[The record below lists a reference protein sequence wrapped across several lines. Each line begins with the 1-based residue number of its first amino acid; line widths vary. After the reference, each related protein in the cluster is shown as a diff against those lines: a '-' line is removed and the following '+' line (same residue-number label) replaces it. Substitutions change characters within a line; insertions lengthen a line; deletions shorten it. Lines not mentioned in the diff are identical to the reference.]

1 MHELEEVIT
10 YNVSSWPISEA
21 DQIEPVF
28 IVGMNGSGT
37 TMLLDCLGRHPM
49 LYGFPRETRT
59 LPDIINTDWGD
70 LDNDENYTRL
80 WEAVRAIIWFAAING
95 NKKPPRPNNYLSFPR
110 TLTAVINAHYAY
122 FAKRQSKTRWLEK
135 TPQHAQHLS
144 SLSRVFPNAKF
155 IHMIRDGRDCA
166 ASFERRWG
174 RTPELTIH
182 RWKRVVELCRADGY
196 SLGAER
202 YLEIQYESLTQDPES
217 WMHKICDFLEV
228 EFDPA
233 IMVSE
238 MPQSNKEGQAGTIEA
253 RAPRWKTA
261 FNEQQLDRLHTIAGD
276 LLKKLGY
283 EGVTKAGDNAPPEWQ
298 LRYWRATDYARQYG
312 TEISTK
318 LQGKNRKSW
327 RTIARLPLT
336 AAAQSRQQRF

>member
-1 MHELEEVIT
+1 MNELEEVIT
-10 YNVSSWPISEA
+10 YNVSSWPIRDA

-37 TMLLDCLGRHPM
+37 TMLLDCLGRHPG

-59 LPDIINTDWGD
+59 LPDIINSRWGD
-70 LDNDENYTRL
+70 LENDDNFTRL
-80 WEAVRAIIWFAAING
+80 WEAVRSIIWFAAING
-95 NKKPPRPNNYLSFPR
+95 DKKPPRPDNYLSYAR
-110 TLTAVINAHYAY
+110 TLAAVIDAHYAY
-122 FAKRQSKTRWLEK
+122 FANRHAKTRWLEK

-144 SLSRVFPNAKF
+144 ELSQVFPKAKF

-182 RWKRVVELCRADGY
+182 RWKRVVELCRADGEA
-196 SLGAER
+196 LGPER
-202 YLEIQYESLTQDPES
+202 YMEIQYESLTQEPEP
-217 WMHKICDFLEV
+217 WMHKVCEFLDV
-228 EFDPA
+228 EFDEA
-233 IMVSE
+233 VMVSE
-238 MPQSNKEGQAGTIEA
+238 MPQSKNEGQAGTIEA
-253 RAPRWKTA
+253 RAPRWKKA
-261 FNEQQLDRLHTIAGD
+261 FNSQQLDRLHAIAGS
-276 LLKKLGY
+276 LLNQLGY
-283 EGVTKAGDNAPPEWQ
+283 EGVTNTGNSAPPRWQ
-298 LRYWRATDYARQYG
+298 LKYWRATDYARQYR
-312 TEISTK
+312 TEITTK